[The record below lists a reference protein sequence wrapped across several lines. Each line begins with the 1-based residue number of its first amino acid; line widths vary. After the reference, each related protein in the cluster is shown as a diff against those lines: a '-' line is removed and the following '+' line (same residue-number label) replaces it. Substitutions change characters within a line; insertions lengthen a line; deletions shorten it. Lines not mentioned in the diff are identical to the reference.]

1 MIGIV
6 DKTEMAYNLDIL
18 EKINY
23 QVFSIANTFISD
35 SKSLIFSDLQI
46 ACSVIKLTRELNK
59 FQNKWLIVY
68 KELFFIED
76 VYFTDCFIMLKS
88 YFILNDNFTF
98 NLLNL

>member
-35 SKSLIFSDLQI
+35 SKSLFFSDLQI
-46 ACSVIKLTRELNK
+46 ACSVIKLARELNK

-88 YFILNDNFTF
+88 
-98 NLLNL
+98 